1 MQRTFCATF
10 SASLSQI
17 SSLAGVDAIAA
28 VAVNK
33 MLGVCDMFGTKSRQI
48 AATGT
53 NIISDERYYGI
64 IFIPPAI
71 LKHASSLFDWHL
83 LYTCNRISTAVVS
96 KLTQGLDHETRSANE
111 VWPTKRLEL

>member
-53 NIISDERYYGI
+53 NIISDERYYSI

-83 LYTCNRISTAVVS
+83 LYTCNRISTAVS